1 METVQVFIK
10 TEEEDDQKDVLMHH
24 TQSHPEETSC
34 TEPGEPAGYIWFIV
48 YLTGAWSVII
58 FQGKTP

>member
-34 TEPGEPAGYIWFIV
+34 TEPGEPARYI
-48 YLTGAWSVII
+48 
-58 FQGKTP
+58 